1 MVVLAQ
7 DSLERGLEGV
17 DQLSPGQGEGAAPRS
32 CWFWKMSGAS
42 GQGVC
47 MCVHVCGCVC
57 SGFTHPGL
65 SPPGSQLNL
74 INQSRPFLCLDS
86 LSDSCGLWLEVQA
99 RLSRAGAPAPGH
111 RRCWHSRHDSR
122 CLFGFALS
130 PVSRG
135 FACLLASLPAPGT
148 APGTAP
154 VQEAA
159 CRPLWPDLSGPVHA
173 CATVGTGLGAEGGR
187 PEPLMGPRCPD

>member
-1 MVVLAQ
+1 MLGPTSRHPAPRVPWSRPAQ
-7 DSLERGLEGV
+7 PCTASDPEAEGGHLGLSGGPGPGQSREGSGGERGGE
-17 DQLSPGQGEGAAPRS
+17 LSPGQGEGAAPRS
-32 CWFWKMSGAS
+32 CWFWKRSGAS

-86 LSDSCGLWLEVQA
+86 LSDSCGPWLEVQA
-99 RLSRAGAPAPGH
+99 RLSRAGVPAPRH
-111 RRCWHSRHDSR
+111 RRCWHSRHDSH

-148 APGTAP
+148 APGT
-154 VQEAA
+154 
-159 CRPLWPDLSGPVHA
+159 R
-173 CATVGTGLGAEGGR
+173 
-187 PEPLMGPRCPD
+187 